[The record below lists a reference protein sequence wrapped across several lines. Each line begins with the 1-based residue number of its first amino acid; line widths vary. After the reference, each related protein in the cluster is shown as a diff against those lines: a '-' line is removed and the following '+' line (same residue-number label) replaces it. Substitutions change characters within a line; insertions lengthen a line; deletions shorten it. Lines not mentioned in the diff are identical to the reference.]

1 MSNDC
6 EQQKKEIADMKRMVD
21 QLKQENERKSRECK
35 EALNSL
41 RELQNELM
49 RKSMHVGSL
58 GMYMPLLL
66 LKSFIASVKTF
77 QYFFI
82 SSLCCGGT
90 SQRKEQMVLF
100 TKRFNKKTEGTIS
113 NLRYYQKL
121 ETLTPHITEF
131 GFIDYENGAN

>member
-6 EQQKKEIADMKRMVD
+6 EQQKKDMADMKRMVD
-21 QLKQENERKSRECK
+21 ELKQENERKSRECE

-58 GMYMPLLL
+58 GMYILLL
-66 LKSFIASVKTF
+66 LLTSFIARVKVDISVP
-77 QYFFI
+77 FFI

-90 SQRKEQMVLF
+90 SKRKEQMVLF
-100 TKRFNKKTEGTIS
+100 IKRFDKKIEGTWKQI
-113 NLRYYQKL
+113 
-121 ETLTPHITEF
+121 
-131 GFIDYENGAN
+131 